1 MEGAETHFLQRI
13 PVVMC
18 LTFFVE
24 HLVLG
29 RASSTH
35 HGSLCK
41 DKQNINQYHC
51 ILGTKATFSGTNA
64 KALATTSYFITIYW
78 SERGPETTF
87 NYIPSIYRAGME
99 KKESQMVFGQ
109 IKRVPATNTR
119 CFRLLSFSWPAR
131 FLPLFITIILL
142 KGELLFS
149 SAQSLIRLAPK
160 KEKALVIYN
169 FVASF
174 PRE

>member
-99 KKESQMVFGQ
+99 KKSPKWFLD
-109 IKRVPATNTR
+109 
-119 CFRLLSFSWPAR
+119 RLKGC
-131 FLPLFITIILL
+131 LPLTRDAFV
-142 KGELLFS
+142 FS
-149 SAQSLIRLAPK
+149 PFLGPVVFCHYLSQS
-160 KEKALVIYN
+160 
-169 FVASF
+169 FC
-174 PRE
+174 